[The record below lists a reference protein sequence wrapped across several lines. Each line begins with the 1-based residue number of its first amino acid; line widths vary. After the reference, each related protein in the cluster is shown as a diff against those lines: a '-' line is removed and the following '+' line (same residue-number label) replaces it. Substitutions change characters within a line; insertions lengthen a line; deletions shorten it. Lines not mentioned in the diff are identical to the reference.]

1 MNRERGRAPARGKEG
16 GGETER
22 LNYGHAMRTDDA
34 KTNKY

>member
-16 GGETER
+16 GETER
-22 LNYGHAMRTDDA
+22 LNYGHAMRTEDA